1 MGAVRTG
8 VLGMERENRGMMA
21 MRQPWVAGETP
32 EEQEARRQA
41 YQRLVDAARRV
52 GLSLEHLGSMLG
64 EVARNETETRRFLSQ
79 EVYGVPD
86 ELLDDLLRVR
96 LKDLPEE

>member
-1 MGAVRTG
+1 M
-8 VLGMERENRGMMA
+8 RE
-21 MRQPWVAGETP
+21 PWEPGETP
-32 EEQEARRQA
+32 REQAARREA

-52 GLSLEHLGSMLG
+52 GLPLEHLGGLLRQ
-64 EVARNETETRRFLSQ
+64 VATNEDRTRRFLAE

-96 LKDLPEE
+96 LGDLRDPERPQ